1 MRLFFYIIAIT
12 LALTGKSYAYLDPGS
27 AGLIQMLLAAIAG
40 AFASL
45 MIYWNRFKQF
55 VIKIFKKKKTWY
67 RSRFLRKIEKKPYKS
82 QNVRV
87 NKS

>member
-1 MRLFFYIIAIT
+1 MRLFFYIITIT

-55 VIKIFKKKKTWY
+55 VIKIFKKKN
-67 RSRFLRKIEKKPYKS
+67 LI
-82 QNVRV
+82 
-87 NKS
+87 